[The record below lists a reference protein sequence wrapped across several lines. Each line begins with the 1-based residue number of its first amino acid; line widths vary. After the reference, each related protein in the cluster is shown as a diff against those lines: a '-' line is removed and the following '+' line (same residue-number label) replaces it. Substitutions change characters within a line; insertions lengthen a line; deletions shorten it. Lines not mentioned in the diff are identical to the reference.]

1 LAVALGFIAAGAIV
15 LETILGLKE
24 LSPRDWPVE
33 AAILAAIACLAVAR
47 LLARLSFVDTDLRA
61 GADRIVS
68 AVDRGAGWVLRGRA
82 IVGIFAVALVG
93 MVAAWAPHY
102 LTWPLWTDHDH
113 VLAMARGW
121 ELGKPPWRE
130 LVTYQFPG
138 EIELAWLVGRASGW
152 TRPGAYFAA
161 DLLISFV
168 LVFAVLRWSVRALGS
183 WLAGLVAAVA
193 LIGFFASLPYS
204 LAAQRD
210 SHAMELVLLAWLLL
224 ETPPRR
230 RLTSALSA
238 VLYAAALLIRPHA
251 ILFAPILMGSLWTHR
266 APARSLR
273 STLGAWGAIV
283 LLGLAVGFA
292 PVVLGG
298 LGADFVRSLR
308 FPSSTPGLYAEW
320 SLTHVRTVLGRL
332 GRDGT
337 LWLSLLASG
346 LQAST
351 ANGPSH
357 RRLGRIALG
366 FLIAACAF
374 RLVHPVDHHYL
385 RFPLRIVQAWAL
397 GPLTAWLVADRR
409 VARSFA
415 LGFLGLA
422 VYESVPF
429 RWTTLNPAASVQ
441 AVGSLFGGRP
451 PALAPPGAE
460 PAFPPTTQ
468 RLYHYAWV
476 DYQQVLAHIRTTTT
490 SSTPVAN
497 LLSFYPYP
505 SINGATGRP
514 PAAPL
519 ESLVLLSWFPEFD
532 FDVAMSR
539 ALADAPP
546 GSLVVYDGPRIDRNL
561 APRLRRSLTS
571 IGTHYEFEAIYGEM
585 EIWRKRTIAP
595 TAPERSRPM
604 DAK

>member
-1 LAVALGFIAAGAIV
+1 
-15 LETILGLKE
+15 
-24 LSPRDWPVE
+24 
-33 AAILAAIACLAVAR
+33 
-47 LLARLSFVDTDLRA
+47 
-61 GADRIVS
+61 
-68 AVDRGAGWVLRGRA
+68 
-82 IVGIFAVALVG
+82 

-121 ELGKPPWRE
+121 DLGKPPWRE

-138 EIELAWLVGRASGW
+138 EIELAWLVGRTSGW
-152 TRPGAYFAA
+152 TWPGAYFAA
-161 DLLISFV
+161 DLLLSLV

-183 WLAGLVAAVA
+183 WLPGLVAAVA
-193 LIGFFASLPYS
+193 LAGFFASLPYS

-230 RLTSALSA
+230 WPTAALSA

-251 ILFAPILMGSLWTHR
+251 ILFAPILMGSLWSHR
-266 APARSLR
+266 ETTGSLR
-273 STLGAWGAIV
+273 STGAWGIIV

-308 FPSSTPGLYAEW
+308 FPSSTPGLYSEW
-320 SLTHVRTVLGRL
+320 SLTQVRTVLGRF

-346 LQAST
+346 LQASI
-351 ANGPSH
+351 AGGPAH

-366 FLIAACAF
+366 FLIAACVF
-374 RLVHPVDHHYL
+374 RIVHPVDHYYL

-409 VARSFA
+409 VVPAFA
-415 LGFLGLA
+415 FGFLALA
-422 VYESVPF
+422 VYEAVPL

-441 AVGSLFGGRP
+441 AIGSLFSGRP

-460 PAFPPTTQ
+460 PAFPSTTQ
-468 RLYHYAWV
+468 RLYHYAWE
-476 DYQQVLAHIRTTTT
+476 DYQQVLAHIRTTTST
-490 SSTPVAN
+490 RTPVAN

-532 FDVAMSR
+532 FDAAMSR

-585 EIWRKRTIAP
+585 EVWRKRPPDP
-595 TAPERSRPM
+595 TVSERSRPS
-604 DAK
+604 DTAK